1 MKDYLKV
8 AFCLKIS
15 WKSSRESAEHKR
27 LSVDL
32 RNGMIIKQ
40 NLWQSFTSLFWFF
53 DLNTSYLHYHCCNRI
68 NKSPVTEL
76 QTKGL
81 LKHRNFYSPIP
92 GALFDC
98 HISCSFPRWLQIFCW
113 GKNSMISLRLR
124 GKPLLNSPYH
134 NKTCSLLWKAR
145 NHKSAILVVILCGIM
160 FRCRCTICDLSPKLP
175 LVAFCVAI
183 MEAFVSS
190 EKFSLILKLV
200 NQSKK
205 T

>member
-15 WKSSRESAEHKR
+15 WKSSWESAEHKR

-81 LKHRNFYSPIP
+81 LKHRKF
-92 GALFDC
+92 
-98 HISCSFPRWLQIFCW
+98 
-113 GKNSMISLRLR
+113 
-124 GKPLLNSPYH
+124 LL
-134 NKTCSLLWKAR
+134 TDAQEL
-145 NHKSAILVVILCGIM
+145 
-160 FRCRCTICDLSPKLP
+160 
-175 LVAFCVAI
+175 
-183 MEAFVSS
+183 
-190 EKFSLILKLV
+190 SLIAIFHVLFHVDSRYFVEEKTVGLVYRINKSPVTELQTKGLLKHRKFLLTDAQELSLIAIFHVLFHVDSRYFVEEKTVGLV
-200 NQSKK
+200 
-205 T
+205 

>member
-1 MKDYLKV
+1 MEWSLNKTFGSLLHLCFEFLILTQAIYIITVVTASTRVLQQNYRLK
-8 AFCLKIS
+8 AF
-15 WKSSRESAEHKR
+15 
-27 LSVDL
+27 LS
-32 RNGMIIKQ
+32 I
-40 NLWQSFTSLFWFF
+40 
-53 DLNTSYLHYHCCNRI
+53 
-68 NKSPVTEL
+68 E
-76 QTKGL
+76 
-81 LKHRNFYSPIP
+81 NFYSPIP

-113 GKNSMISLRLR
+113 GKNSMISLSLR

-134 NKTCSLLWKAR
+134 NKTCSLPWKAR

>member
-15 WKSSRESAEHKR
+15 WKSSWESAEHKR

-81 LKHRNFYSPIP
+81 LKHRKFLLTDARSS
-92 GALFDC
+92 L
-98 HISCSFPRWLQIFCW
+98 WL
-113 GKNSMISLRLR
+113 
-124 GKPLLNSPYH
+124 PYFMFFS
-134 NKTCSLLWKAR
+134 TSTWKAR
-145 NHKSAILVVILCGIM
+145 KHKSTILVVILYGIM
-160 FRCRCTICDLSPKLP
+160 FRCHCTICDLSPKLP
-175 LVAFCVAI
+175 SVGFCVAI
-183 MEAFVSS
+183 IEAFVSS

-205 T
+205 N

>member
-15 WKSSRESAEHKR
+15 WKSSWESAEHKR

-81 LKHRNFYSPIP
+81 LIENFYSPIP

-98 HISCSFPRWLQIFCW
+98 HISCSFPRRLQIFCW
-113 GKNSMISLRLR
+113 GKNSWISLSLR
-124 GKPLLNSPYH
+124 GKPLSNSPYH
-134 NKTCSLLWKAR
+134 NKTCLLPWKAR
-145 NHKSAILVVILCGIM
+145 KHKSTILVVILYSIM
-160 FRCRCTICDLSPKLP
+160 FRCHCTICDLSPKLP
-175 LVAFCVAI
+175 SVGFCVAI
-183 MEAFVSS
+183 IEAFLSS

>member
-1 MKDYLKV
+1 MKYDLPVTDFSEYISRDDKIVFITYCNQSLFPCLKLKCRKIPKYNRKHRVVPMKDYLKV

-15 WKSSRESAEHKR
+15 WKSSWESAEHKR

-81 LKHRNFYSPIP
+81 LKHRKFLLTDARSS
-92 GALFDC
+92 L
-98 HISCSFPRWLQIFCW
+98 WLPYFMFFSTSTPDIL
-113 GKNSMISLRLR
+113 LR
-124 GKPLLNSPYH
+124 
-134 NKTCSLLWKAR
+134 
-145 NHKSAILVVILCGIM
+145 
-160 FRCRCTICDLSPKLP
+160 
-175 LVAFCVAI
+175 
-183 MEAFVSS
+183 
-190 EKFSLILKLV
+190 
-200 NQSKK
+200 KK
-205 T
+205 Q